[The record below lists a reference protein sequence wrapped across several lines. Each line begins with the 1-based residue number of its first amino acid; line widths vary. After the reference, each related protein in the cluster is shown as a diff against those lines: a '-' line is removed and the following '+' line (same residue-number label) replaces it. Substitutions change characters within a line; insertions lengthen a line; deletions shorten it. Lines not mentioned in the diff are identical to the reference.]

1 MERRARA
8 GEAATSATTN
18 EAAITTPLDPAE
30 RGKEADHFCRGFRPV
45 IAHERADLRV
55 DPLDPRVASPR
66 ARFAAEAAAAHQ
78 RRRPLLPGMTVVPRL
93 LGGFGRAATDRRLF
107 GVVGRA
113 ALHRT
118 VHRPLLAQRARM
130 FGATPPRLHGEFE
143 MQDPSD
149 PADIVRLNIVS
160 RDGSRHQING
170 KVGDNLMYLA
180 HRYQDENPHILLEGA
195 CEGSVACATC
205 HVVVDETHFDDLPE
219 PSEDEEDMLDTAP
232 GLQPTSRLGCQIIL
246 TREMDGMEITLPM
259 HSVNFYVD
267 GHVPVPH

>member
-1 MERRARA
+1 MDFACL
-8 GEAATSATTN
+8 T
-18 EAAITTPLDPAE
+18 
-30 RGKEADHFCRGFRPV
+30 RGLRPRPRFGGRG
-45 IAHERADLRV
+45 LRV
-55 DPLDPRVASPR
+55 S
-66 ARFAAEAAAAHQ
+66 Q

-113 ALHRT
+113 AFNRT
-118 VHRPLLAQRARM
+118 VHRPLLGQRARM

>member
-1 MERRARA
+1 
-8 GEAATSATTN
+8 
-18 EAAITTPLDPAE
+18 
-30 RGKEADHFCRGFRPV
+30 
-45 IAHERADLRV
+45 
-55 DPLDPRVASPR
+55 
-66 ARFAAEAAAAHQ
+66 
-78 RRRPLLPGMTVVPRL
+78 MTVVPRS
-93 LGGFGRAATDRRLF
+93 LGGVGRAAIDRRLF

-113 ALHRT
+113 ALHGT
-118 VHRPLLAQRARM
+118 LHRPLLAQRARP

-180 HRYQDENPHILLEGA
+180 HRYQDENPHIFLEGA

-205 HVVVDETHFDDLPE
+205 HVIVSETHYDDLPE
-219 PSEDEEDMLDTAP
+219 ASEDEEDMLDTAP

-246 TREMDGMEITLPM
+246 AREMDGMEVTLPM

-267 GHVPVPH
+267 GHVPEPH

>member
-1 MERRARA
+1 
-8 GEAATSATTN
+8 
-18 EAAITTPLDPAE
+18 
-30 RGKEADHFCRGFRPV
+30 
-45 IAHERADLRV
+45 
-55 DPLDPRVASPR
+55 
-66 ARFAAEAAAAHQ
+66 
-78 RRRPLLPGMTVVPRL
+78 
-93 LGGFGRAATDRRLF
+93 
-107 GVVGRA
+107 
-113 ALHRT
+113 
-118 VHRPLLAQRARM
+118 
-130 FGATPPRLHGEFE
+130 

-232 GLQPTSRLGCQIIL
+232 GLQPTRREQRAANEAAHVDLGGREDRYCIEVADLPSISALSARPSLGTTSHVLPAAHL
-246 TREMDGMEITLPM
+246 TLI
-259 HSVNFYVD
+259 S
-267 GHVPVPH
+267 PHRPGLVQYSS

>member
-1 MERRARA
+1 MSLTGWRRPLEVPPGRA
-8 GEAATSATTN
+8 
-18 EAAITTPLDPAE
+18 
-30 RGKEADHFCRGFRPV
+30 
-45 IAHERADLRV
+45 
-55 DPLDPRVASPR
+55 
-66 ARFAAEAAAAHQ
+66 FAAEAAAAHQ
-78 RRRPLLPGMTVVPRL
+78 QQAATASGMTVVPRL

-107 GVVGRA
+107 GVIGRA
-113 ALHRT
+113 AFNRT
-118 VHRPLLAQRARM
+118 VHRPLLGQRARM

>member
-1 MERRARA
+1 
-8 GEAATSATTN
+8 
-18 EAAITTPLDPAE
+18 
-30 RGKEADHFCRGFRPV
+30 
-45 IAHERADLRV
+45 
-55 DPLDPRVASPR
+55 
-66 ARFAAEAAAAHQ
+66 
-78 RRRPLLPGMTVVPRL
+78 MTVVPRL

-107 GVVGRA
+107 GVIGRA
-113 ALHRT
+113 AFNRT
-118 VHRPLLAQRARM
+118 VHRPLLGQRARM